1 MSKSASTAENSS
13 SSLLLSPRSTINN
26 NNSLSVGHTTPR
38 VSNNNIQSQASPS
51 VVDSHQNN
59 NENSRTSG
67 ISSAWS
73 KPSSSLTNAT
83 KKSSGTPQAW
93 RNDQSSE
100 SPSINSSNV
109 SSPEV
114 KINPRE
120 TFNKNKGNN
129 YSQKNLHSFR
139 VVNVSSTSSN
149 TSSQVKSPKP
159 SSSNT
164 VKKPPSPSIPSATP
178 SQDENSKNSALSS
191 LTSPRGGVDC
201 SQEMKDDLKRY
212 IEELHRECEVNG
224 QDFTMEVVNI
234 LSSTCNELSELLQRQ
249 TEQRSTM
256 NISSSSSMADIISGP
271 FLNDSITSPSNF
283 GQIQKSTSFEE
294 LFNSPS
300 FGTQGR
306 CWGDVSPDISPPSSP
321 DIMSV
326 RERLS
331 SPSRRKLSPEDIR
344 RRQEEKMARSAWN
357 RQTKQIQQEVKFLRE
372 AEKQKEVLKKREKE
386 LEETKK
392 RQEEKHERARKNNQI
407 HIKKVMEEAR
417 KESEKVEE
425 VKFIKSLEEE
435 KNKFQ
440 LDQKL
445 SASQERREREQNKI
459 KVKCTKDLEKE
470 KAAKLRRE
478 QLEAER
484 QKEIYESIKAK
495 EKKGELIKE
504 KKEKESAERINKK
517 VEYEKKIQKT
527 KKESELTTHLLSEK
541 LEKKLEAAEDRKTK
555 TIETKKAKASIDL
568 KKVEEARKRAVSP
581 PKTENSVVLLPSS
594 EEDPSHNTKKANKK
608 FKKAKQKFLKAFESM
623 EKKLLQIRPKT
634 KPKTTLFK
642 KTVQHIKDPTKP
654 EVLISA
660 LLSISRITRNDSLE
674 ALRDEG
680 ALDCVCLQMSQSK
693 DAEERSAY
701 IHALNTLCKNK
712 ENLIYINTTNSLIC
726 SILQTAID
734 VGNQPSSLPE
744 LEMMIVIITK
754 LLQTPTAEAVE
765 TEVMF
770 KDYFIDFIVNTKLLD
785 TIKAQVKYVDEISLQ
800 ERSSFILKSL
810 ELVRVLTTFPY
821 AKVRHLPV
829 YVQKK
834 GTEVENLIDKFR
846 KTNIIDILPV
856 LSTMILANG
865 PLRGNT
871 KPEMNDLALKITFLT
886 FRILNNLSCIDL
898 DFVQKTLGE
907 TFQTELFHII
917 GYLLAY
923 IESVNYEPSIVVY
936 DGFTSTTPN
945 NKITIPDLLNEI
957 ILEIG
962 YFCLECQ
969 SNQDMLHY
977 HNGRNPTLLQRLI
990 SLPEKYYSEHQNRQI
1005 LLPTL
1010 ICAVFEND
1018 TNREILRKE
1027 MNTSIL
1033 IQFIEQEVQALKKD
1047 TNLRNKFNV
1056 PHPRFQFE
1064 NRFPLKSTEKA
1075 ISYLEGK
1082 YNMLPEE
1089 PEHSELNTSSIHEE
1103 DLVLED
1109 LSEPKSHVQKE
1120 DLSKESPQKEVFNN

>member
-1 MSKSASTAENSS
+1 MSQGDFTASSANHTHHNFNHTTPRGSGTQQLSS
-13 SSLLLSPRSTINN
+13 VETNN
-26 NNSLSVGHTTPR
+26 NNSESSRSMV
-38 VSNNNIQSQASPS
+38 VSSSS
-51 VVDSHQNN
+51 
-59 NENSRTSG
+59 SG

-73 KPSSSLTNAT
+73 KPASSSCTNAPT
-83 KKSSGTPQAW
+83 KKSSTTQAW
-93 RNDQSSE
+93 RNDAV
-100 SPSINSSNV
+100 SPSVNT
-109 SSPEV
+109 SPQEL
-114 KINPRE
+114 KINLRD
-120 TFNKNKGNN
+120 TKSKGNT

-139 VVNVSSTSSN
+139 VVNVSSSSN
-149 TSSQVKSPKP
+149 VKSPKP
-159 SSSNT
+159 GSSTFTRKPSSEIQSSS
-164 VKKPPSPSIPSATP
+164 
-178 SQDENSKNSALSS
+178 SQDETPKNSALSS
-191 LTSPRGGVDC
+191 VALTSPRGDC

-249 TEQRSTM
+249 TEQRSST
-256 NISSSSSMADIISGP
+256 NLSSSNSPSMADLVSGSL
-271 FLNDSITSPSNF
+271 LNDVIPSPSNF
-283 GQIQKSTSFEE
+283 GQIQYNTSFEE

-331 SPSRRKLSPEDIR
+331 SPSRRKLSPDDIR

-425 VKFIKSLEEE
+425 VKFIKTLEEE

-445 SASQERREREQNKI
+445 SASQERREREQHKI

-527 KKESELTTHLLSEK
+527 KKETELTTHLLSEK

-581 PKTENSVVLLPSS
+581 PKTENSVVILPIS

-642 KTVQHIKDPTKP
+642 KTVQHIKDPTKS

-674 ALRDEG
+674 TLRDEG
-680 ALDCVCLQMSQSK
+680 ALDCVCLQMSQCK

-810 ELVRVLTTFPY
+810 ELVRVMTTFPY

-834 GTEVENLIDKFR
+834 GTEIENLIDKFR
-846 KTNIIDILPV
+846 KTNIIDVLPV

-865 PLRGNT
+865 PLRGNI

-923 IESVNYEPSIVVY
+923 IESVNYDPSIVVY
-936 DGFTSTTPN
+936 DGFTAPN
-945 NKITIPDLLNEI
+945 TKITVPDLLNEI

-962 YFCLECQ
+962 YFCLECP

-990 SLPEKYYSEHQNRQI
+990 SLPERYYTDPQNRQI

-1018 TNREILRKE
+1018 TNREILKQE
-1027 MNTSIL
+1027 MNVLIL
-1033 IQFIEQEVQALKKD
+1033 VQFIEQEVEALKKD

-1064 NRFPLKSTEKA
+1064 NRFPLKSRDKA

-1082 YNMLPEE
+1082 YNMFNEE
-1089 PEHSELNTSSIHEE
+1089 PNSEPSHDTSITHEE

-1109 LSEPKSHVQKE
+1109 LSDQPKTMEQKE
-1120 DLSKESPQKEVFNN
+1120 DVSKVESALQE